1 MSTISVFL
9 ANRKKLDKA
18 LNKLA
23 VEYSAGE
30 YDSFYRAINR
40 HSHSDGRNI
49 MATGVINVEMY
60 FRLFQKIF
68 EETKD
73 SDHYNTMMGITVE
86 QTEG

>member
-1 MSTISVFL
+1 MTHFIEQLTVIP
-9 ANRKKLDKA
+9 N
-18 LNKLA
+18 
-23 VEYSAGE
+23 
-30 YDSFYRAINR
+30 
-40 HSHSDGRNI
+40 SDGRNI

>member
-1 MSTISVFL
+1 
-9 ANRKKLDKA
+9 
-18 LNKLA
+18 
-23 VEYSAGE
+23 
-30 YDSFYRAINR
+30 
-40 HSHSDGRNI
+40 